1 MVGVSAELMARW
13 SSRRQAIEARTAELA
28 KQFQADH
35 GREPTN
41 IEAIALA
48 QQATLESREAK
59 HEPRS
64 LAEQRQTWLVE
75 AIEVLGSQRA
85 VTRMIGQSLS
95 ATRGRRRAAVTPEWI
110 TNQAHKAI
118 AVVSESRATWQRHH
132 VLAEAQR
139 VVRATGHASAVDLAE
154 KITAAALDEP
164 ISLPLARI
172 NDGDRDE
179 PAALRRRDGTSI
191 YTRNGANLYTSAA
204 VVAAERRILH
214 TATLTDGR
222 VVTDSD
228 VALALADSAARGKKL
243 NPGQVTLV
251 TEMATSGRR
260 LALALAP
267 AGAGKTTAMA
277 ALSQAWRSSGGRVIG
292 LAPTAAAAIELGN
305 DLGASTDTLDK
316 YIQLA
321 VDPGYTQI
329 PQWFSD
335 VDDSTL
341 LIIDEAGKAG
351 TLQLDTV
358 IAAAIAKRASVRL
371 VGDDGQI
378 ASISAGGVLRD
389 IAAETDALT
398 LSQLVRFVAPE
409 EGAASLAL
417 RTGDPAGIGFYIDH
431 QRVHVG
437 ADETAAEA
445 AFTAWLTDT
454 RAGRDSLLLAPTN
467 PIVDDLNAR
476 ARTARLSAAFADK
489 PRYRIGR
496 ETILSDQLAAS
507 AGDIIRTRENA
518 RWLPL
523 SATDYVRNGYR
534 YEIREVHPDG
544 SLDVRHLGSDR
555 TLTLPADY
563 VTEHVT
569 LGYATT
575 IDSAQGLTA
584 GYSCHVVGAE
594 HITRQLLYVA
604 LTRGR
609 EQNHVYLSTAEH
621 DPHRILSPKATHP
634 DTAVDVLT
642 KILARDGAQI
652 SATTAERVAADPF
665 ARLAAAAEMY
675 QDAVGTAAEIYA
687 GPQVMAFIDEQAD
700 TVHAGLTEQAA
711 WPTLRKHLAII
722 AASGGDPIQRLTTAA
737 SKRELASA
745 FDIAAVLDWRLD
757 ETGRHSAGTGPLAWL
772 SAVPKSLRRLPEWG
786 EYLTA
791 RAALTTELADQIRAT
806 ARAWTPATA
815 PQWARPLIDA
825 DPVLVAEI
833 AVFRSAFRVAPEDS
847 RLLGADQYAVRAR
860 KVQRD
865 LQQAATHV
873 IGARVPATHQ
883 FAELIDSIDPRLRA
897 DSYWPQLA
905 NHLAEA
911 APSRPDLAVLV
922 RQTAAD
928 RPLPDELPAAALW
941 WRLSGK
947 LSHTATLETPDAH
960 LRPAWIG
967 HLRNVFG
974 SAVAETIST
983 DPAWPALVAAVEAA
997 DPGTWTPRD
1006 LLELAAE
1013 HLADAHD
1020 HDQTIAP
1027 YQYARLITHTVDM
1040 VTTGD
1045 PTQHTHLDAPL
1056 PEHAPLSPE
1065 EEEELLPTD
1074 SDHYSYEVDPN
1085 PVQAELNN
1093 TYYDVAAFDR
1103 VEHLDVPPPASEP
1116 EPASDA
1122 EDLGSLRFEDLSP
1135 RRIPPPP
1142 LPAALL
1148 DIAQLRSQLQKELTK
1163 YESLARQ
1170 AAALDGP
1177 HLQAAMPRIVEM
1189 RAAADAD
1196 LPYFHAVQEVIDQ
1209 WADADAAYDATRAQV
1224 QWAQEQLD
1232 IMRNQ
1237 PDADPLDI
1245 ASAQADLEL
1254 RRMTLP
1260 SVSPAERFYP
1270 ALTAANEARAA
1281 AAGGTDKIV
1290 THADADK
1297 VIAAATEADRKDQ
1310 LALRRRCI
1318 DLRRDLDRAELAAA
1332 AAYAVADQ
1340 RPAEHVLA
1348 QQSQLD
1354 NELRLLVA
1362 AGRRSGQPS
1371 LRLAEPVSDTPE
1383 YAAIANIA
1391 RMPFTVSVVSAAPS
1405 DALTAAFEA
1414 MRTAAETAGRRLYW
1428 FAPGENPDDST
1439 TLRPAS
1445 DSLGQLHERIT
1456 TGTWQAHAG
1465 DILIVDNTAAADPS
1479 KLADIAEHATD
1490 RQARLILLDTTAPTW
1505 PPQPSAAVLQLLRTD
1520 LPWTTTAGQGP
1531 AASERLSPA
1540 ASNAPDLQPVLAQA
1554 ERLNPTMLTDRLAA
1568 ALAKREETRRDHRRA
1583 FDVFQAS
1590 SWMRARAQN
1599 QHRGREHGHDIDA

>member
-1 MVGVSAELMARW
+1 MVGVSTELMARW

-28 KQFQADH
+28 KQFQVDH

-64 LAEQRQTWLVE
+64 LAEQRQTWRVE

-95 ATRGRRRAAVTPEWI
+95 AARRRRRAAVTPDWV

-139 VVRATGHASAVDLAE
+139 IVRATGHASSVDLAE

-191 YTRNGANLYTSAA
+191 YTRDGAKLYTSAA

-222 VVTDSD
+222 IVTDQD
-228 VALALADSAARGKKL
+228 VEFALADSAARGKKL

-316 YIQLA
+316 YINLIDNPSNSI
-321 VDPGYTQI
+321 V
-329 PQWFSD
+329 PQWFD
-335 VDDSTL
+335 QVDESTL

-358 IAAAIAKRASVRL
+358 IAHAIAKGASVRL

-437 ADETAAEA
+437 ADETAAEM

-476 ARTARLSAAFADK
+476 ARTARLSAAFADN

-518 RWLPL
+518 RWLRL
-523 SATDYVRNGYR
+523 STTDYVRNGYR
-534 YEIREVHPDG
+534 YEIVEVHPDG
-544 SLDVRHLGSDR
+544 SLDVRHLGTDR

-621 DPHRILSPKATHP
+621 DPHRVLSPKATHP

-687 GPQVMAFIDEQAD
+687 GPQVMAVIDEQAE

-722 AASGGDPIQRLTTAA
+722 AASGGDPIQQLTAAA
-737 SKRELASA
+737 SKRELGSA
-745 FDIAAVLDWRLD
+745 FDVAAVLDWRLD

-772 SAVPKSLRRLPEWG
+772 SAVPNSLRRLSEWG
-786 EYLTA
+786 EYLSA
-791 RAALTTELADQIRAT
+791 RATLATELADQIRTT

-833 AVFRSAFRVAPEDS
+833 AVFRAAFRVAPEDS

-911 APSRPDLAVLV
+911 APSRPDLATLV

-960 LRPAWIG
+960 LRPAWIS
-967 HLRNVFG
+967 HLRSVFG
-974 SAVAETIST
+974 SAVSETIST

-1040 VTTGD
+1040 VTSGD

-1065 EEEELLPTD
+1065 EEEELLAADPY
-1074 SDHYSYEVDPN
+1074 HHSYEVGAN
-1085 PVQAELNN
+1085 PVPVELNDA
-1093 TYYDVAAFDR
+1093 YHDVAAFD
-1103 VEHLDVPPPASEP
+1103 VEHLDAAPPASDP
-1116 EPASDA
+1116 EPAGDA
-1122 EDLGSLRFEDLSP
+1122 EELGSLRFEDLSP

-1148 DIAQLRSQLQKELTK
+1148 DIAQLRSQLQQELTN

-1170 AAALDGP
+1170 SAVLDGP

-1209 WADADAAYDATRAQV
+1209 WADADAAYDAARAQV

-1232 IMRNQ
+1232 SLRTQ
-1237 PDADPLDI
+1237 HDADPLDI

-1260 SVSPAERFYP
+1260 SVSPAKRFYP
-1270 ALTAANEARAA
+1270 ALTAANETRAT
-1281 AAGGTDKIV
+1281 AAGGADKIV

-1297 VIAAATEADRKDQ
+1297 VIAAATEADRYDQ
-1310 LALRRRCI
+1310 LALRRRCL

-1332 AAYAVADQ
+1332 AAYAAADH

-1348 QQSQLD
+1348 QQSELD
-1354 NELRLLVA
+1354 IELRLLMA
-1362 AGRRSGQPS
+1362 AGHRSGQPS
-1371 LRLAEPVSDTPE
+1371 LRLAEPTPDTPE
-1383 YAAIANIA
+1383 YAAIANLA
-1391 RMPFTVSVVSAAPS
+1391 RMPFTISVVSAAPS
-1405 DALTAAFEA
+1405 DELTAAIDA
-1414 MRTAAETAGRRLYW
+1414 MHTAAKTAGRRLHRC
-1428 FAPGENPDDST
+1428 APGETPDDRT
-1439 TLRPAS
+1439 TLGHGS
-1445 DSLGQLHERIT
+1445 DSLGHLHEGLT
-1456 TGTWQAHAG
+1456 TGKWRAEAG
-1465 DILIVDNTAAADPS
+1465 DILIVDNTAAADPA
-1479 KLADIAEHATD
+1479 KLADIAEHAIEQ
-1490 RQARLILLDTTAPTW
+1490 QARLILLDTTAPTW
-1505 PPQPSAAVLQLLRTD
+1505 PPQPGAAILQLLRTD
-1520 LPWTTTAGQGP
+1520 LPWAITAGQGP
-1531 AASERLSPA
+1531 ATSDKLSPA
-1540 ASNAPDLQPVLAQA
+1540 ASNAPDLQPVLTQA
-1554 ERLNPTMLTDRLAA
+1554 ERLHPTMLTGELSA
-1568 ALAKREETRRDHRRA
+1568 ALTKRDETRRDHRRA
-1583 FDVFQAS
+1583 FDAFQAS
-1590 SWMRARAQN
+1590 SWMRARAQS
-1599 QHRGREHGHDIDA
+1599 QERTREHGHDIDP

>member
-1 MVGVSAELMARW
+1 MARW
-13 SSRRQAIEARTAELA
+13 SSRRQAIEARTAELS

-48 QQATLESREAK
+48 QRATLESREAK

-64 LAEQRQTWLVE
+64 LAEQRHAWLTE
-75 AIEVLGSQRA
+75 AVEVLGSQRA
-85 VTRMIGQSLS
+85 VTRMIGQTLS
-95 ATRGRRRAAVTPEWI
+95 ATRQRRRAVTPEWI
-110 TNQAHKAI
+110 TTQAHKAI

-139 VVRATGHASAVDLAE
+139 IVRATGHAGAADLAE

-172 NDGDRDE
+172 NDGERNE
-179 PAALRRRDGTSI
+179 PAPLRRRDGTSV
-191 YTRNGANLYTSAA
+191 YTRDGAELYTSAA
-204 VVAAERRILH
+204 VVTAERRILH

-222 VVTDSD
+222 VTTDED
-228 VALALADSAARGKKL
+228 VALALAESAARGKKL

-251 TEMATSGRR
+251 TEMATNGRR

-277 ALSQAWRSSGGRVIG
+277 ALSQAWRSSGGRVLG
-292 LAPTAAAAIELGN
+292 LAPTAAAAIELGS
-305 DLGASTDTLDK
+305 DLNAPTDTLDK

-321 VDPGYTQI
+321 QNPGYSQI
-329 PQWFSD
+329 PAWFD
-335 VDDSTL
+335 TVDKSTL

-358 IAAAIAKRASVRL
+358 ISDAIAKGASVRL

-417 RTGDPAGIGFYIDH
+417 RAGDPAGIGFYIDH

-437 ADETAAEA
+437 SDETAADM
-445 AFTAWLTDT
+445 AFTAWLADT

-476 ARTARLSAAFADK
+476 ARTARLSATFADN

-518 RWLPL
+518 RWLRL

-534 YEIREVHPDG
+534 YEILDVADDG
-544 SLDVRHLGSDR
+544 SLNVRHLGSDR

-563 VTEHVT
+563 VAEHVT

-594 HITRQLLYVA
+594 HLTRQLLYVA

-652 SATTAERVAADPF
+652 SATTAQRVAADPF
-665 ARLAAAAEMY
+665 NRLAAAAEMY
-675 QDAVGTAAEIYA
+675 QDAVGTGAEIYA
-687 GPQVMAFIDEQAD
+687 GPQVMAVIDEHAN
-700 TVHAGLTEQAA
+700 TVHPGLTEQAA
-711 WPTLRKHLAII
+711 WPTLRKHLALI
-722 AASGGDPIQRLTTAA
+722 AANGGDPIQRLTTAA
-737 SKRELASA
+737 DKRELDTA
-745 FDIAAVLDWRLD
+745 FDVAAVLDWRLD
-757 ETGRHSAGTGPLAWL
+757 DSGRHSAGTGPLDWL
-772 SAVPKSLRRLPEWG
+772 PEVPRSLRRLPEWG

-791 RAALTTELADQIRAT
+791 RATLTAELADHIRIT
-806 ARAWTPATA
+806 ARTWTPATA

-825 DPVLVAEI
+825 DPDLVAEI
-833 AVFRSAFRVAPEDS
+833 AVFRAAFRVTPEDS
-847 RLLGADQYAVRAR
+847 RLLGADQFAVRAR
-860 KVQRD
+860 KVQRE
-865 LQQAATHV
+865 LQHAAARV
-873 IGARVPATHQ
+873 IGARIPATKQ
-883 FAELIDSIDPRLRA
+883 FAELIDSIDPRLRE

-905 NHLAEA
+905 DHLANA
-911 APSRPDLAVLV
+911 APSRPDLARLV
-922 RQTAAD
+922 RQAAAD

-941 WRLSGK
+941 WRLSGM
-947 LSHTATLETPDAH
+947 LSHTATLQTLDTH

-967 HLRNVFG
+967 QMRRIFG
-974 SAVAETIST
+974 SATTETIST
-983 DPAWPALVAAVEAA
+983 DPAWPALVAAIEAA
-997 DPGTWTPRD
+997 DPDTWTPRD

-1020 HDQTIAP
+1020 HDQSITP
-1027 YQYARLITHTVDM
+1027 YHYARLITHTVDM

-1045 PTQHTHLDAPL
+1045 PTNHTHHQAPL

-1065 EEEELLPTD
+1065 EEEELLAHDPYHHTD
-1074 SDHYSYEVDPN
+1074 LGDELPATPPDLTAAHHD
-1085 PVQAELNN
+1085 AE
-1093 TYYDVAAFDR
+1093 
-1103 VEHLDVPPPASEP
+1103 PPALNEADMPALPGDEP

-1122 EDLGSLRFEDLSP
+1122 EDLGHLEFEDLSP
-1135 RRIPPPP
+1135 RRVPPPP

-1148 DIAQLRSQLQKELTK
+1148 DIAALRRELLHELTN
-1163 YESLARQ
+1163 YETLAKDN
-1170 AAALDGP
+1170 AILHGP
-1177 HLQAAMPRIVEM
+1177 NLRAAMPQIVEM

-1196 LPYFHAVQEVIDQ
+1196 LPHFHAVQEVINQ
-1209 WADADAAYDATRAQV
+1209 WADADAAYDVARAQV
-1224 QWAQEQLD
+1224 EWAQRQLD
-1232 IMRNQ
+1232 MLHAQ
-1237 PDADPLDI
+1237 PDPDPLDI
-1245 ASAQADLEL
+1245 ASARADLEL
-1254 RRMTLP
+1254 RRMILP
-1260 SVSPAERFYP
+1260 KVSPAERFYP

-1281 AAGGTDKIV
+1281 AAGGAENIV

-1297 VIAAATEADRKDQ
+1297 VIAAATTADRRAQ
-1310 LALRRRCI
+1310 LSARRRCL

-1332 AAYAVADQ
+1332 AAYAAADH
-1340 RPAEHVLA
+1340 RPVDHVLT
-1348 QQSQLD
+1348 QQTELD
-1354 NELRLLVA
+1354 NELRILAA
-1362 AGRRSGQPS
+1362 AGRRNGQPP
-1371 LRLAEPVSDTPE
+1371 LRLDETASDTPE
-1383 YAAIANIA
+1383 HSAIANLA
-1391 RMPFTVSVVSAAPS
+1391 RMPFTVTVVSAEPS
-1405 DALTAAFEA
+1405 PELTAALTA
-1414 MRTAAETAGRRLYW
+1414 MHAAAQRDNRGLHWCVSSESTSDTTTIGQDSSTISDLHQRMTAG
-1428 FAPGENPDDST
+1428 
-1439 TLRPAS
+1439 
-1445 DSLGQLHERIT
+1445 H
-1456 TGTWQAHAG
+1456 WQAQPG
-1465 DILIVDNTAAADPS
+1465 DVVLVDSAAAADPAM
-1479 KLADIAEHATD
+1479 LADLAEHATD
-1490 RQARLILLDTTAPTW
+1490 RQARLVLLDTSPPTW
-1505 PPQPSAAVLQLLRTD
+1505 PPQPGAAVLQLLRTD
-1520 LPWTTTAGQGP
+1520 LPWTITAGRGP
-1531 AASERLSPA
+1531 ALGTPLSPA
-1540 ASNAPDLQPVLAQA
+1540 SSTAPDLQPVLDQAQ
-1554 ERLNPTMLTDRLAA
+1554 RLNPAMLPEHLAE
-1568 ALAKREETRRDHRRA
+1568 ALSRREALRRDHRRA
-1583 FDVFQAS
+1583 FDAFQAS
-1590 SWMRARAQN
+1590 AWMRARAQS
-1599 QHRGREHGHDIDA
+1599 RVRSREQTPEHDIDQ